1 MDTVQDAGVAHL
13 PRITV
18 VEDYDKLSQR
28 AANVVAEVLAQKP
41 DAVVTLPTGDTPS
54 GMYKELVR
62 RITSNEL
69 DFSRAQFFCLDDY
82 LGSTP
87 EDEAS
92 LTRWLRSEFLVPGNL
107 PAKNIHYMPTTAAD
121 PNTAAAGYDREIA
134 EMGGFDLAV
143 VGLGPNGHIGF
154 NEPGSLP
161 NDPTRVVDLEA
172 ATMAQSAAYWDGKA
186 TIPTQAMT
194 TGLGTILKARRI
206 VLIVSGKRKAEIV
219 RAALEG
225 PMTSD
230 VPGSWLV
237 QAGNRL
243 EVILD
248 QEAASLLSAR
258 WRDLPSPQCPTGGD

>member
-1 MDTVQDAGVAHL
+1 MMSTVQDAGVAHM

-18 VEDYDKLSQR
+18 VEAYDGLSQR
-28 AANVVAEVLAQKP
+28 AADVVAEVLGEKP
-41 DAVVTLPTGDTPS
+41 DAVVTLPTGETPS

-62 RITSNEL
+62 RITSKEL

-87 EDEAS
+87 EDDAS

-107 PAKNIHYMPTTAAD
+107 PEGNIHYMPTTAED
-121 PNTAAAGYDREIA
+121 PDVAAAGFDREIA
-134 EMGGFDLAV
+134 ELGGFDLAV

-161 NDPTRVVDLEA
+161 TDPTRVVDLEE
-172 ATMAQSAAYWDGKA
+172 ATLSQSAAYWDGKA

-194 TGLGTILKARRI
+194 TGLGTILKSRRI

-225 PMTSD
+225 PSTSD
-230 VPGSWLV
+230 VPGSWLR

-248 QEAASLLSAR
+248 REAASLL
-258 WRDLPSPQCPTGGD
+258 TIK